1 MKMMLT
7 CDGKFRTKR
16 IITFPVIRLVL
27 LSLRDA
33 HRAKFLPLDWWHCRW
48 SIEKNEPTPQWGE
61 TFNGEEFL
69 KFIFF

>member
-27 LSLRDA
+27 SLRDA
-33 HRAKFLPLDWWHCRW
+33 QQAKFLPLDWWHCRW
-48 SIEKNEPTPQWGE
+48 SIEKNEPTAQWGE
-61 TFNGEEFL
+61 IFSEGEFL
-69 KFIFF
+69 Q